1 MNFFFRLINDEDRL
15 RFFELVKSCSQSAFK
30 VDLAKILFPHVLGG
44 SSVVEDEHL
53 RTLCFGDYMH
63 PEADKRTYD
72 EIPDLSLLTKGWH
85 FLPTVRTSGSSICYH
100 MCFVPQPWSIT

>member
-1 MNFFFRLINDEDRL
+1 MKKKPFNYDFSFSRLINDEDRL

-72 EIPDLSLLTKGWH
+72 EIPDLSLLTKGDG
-85 FLPTVRTSGSSICYH
+85 RRK
-100 MCFVPQPWSIT
+100 VPIVGYWLM

>member
-1 MNFFFRLINDEDRL
+1 MILCFDQIYPRVTSKKTHHTIFHRLINDEDRL
-15 RFFELVKSCSQSAFK
+15 KFFELVKSCSQAAFK

-63 PEADKRTYD
+63 PEVDKRTYD
-72 EIPDLSLLTKGWH
+72 EIPDLSLLTKGTQS
-85 FLPTVRTSGSSICYH
+85 LSN
-100 MCFVPQPWSIT
+100 

>member
-1 MNFFFRLINDEDRL
+1 MLWPNSKNSTINRLINDEDRL
-15 RFFELVKSCSQSAFK
+15 KFFELVKSCSQAAFK

-63 PEADKRTYD
+63 PEVDKRTYD
-72 EIPDLSLLTKGWH
+72 EIPDLSLLTKGTQK
-85 FLPTVRTSGSSICYH
+85 FFT
-100 MCFVPQPWSIT
+100 